1 MGVTSILVLI
11 LGFSLIVFL
20 AFYKEYDRMLKKR
33 KPEYFGLNT
42 FSQLTRL
49 ETSEWQYQAK
59 KKGIT
64 LVEWQRLCDQQLSW
78 IESAFNN
85 RTVSG
90 N

>member
-1 MGVTSILVLI
+1 MGIISFLVLL

-42 FSQLTRL
+42 FSQLTCL

-64 LVEWQRLCDQQLSW
+64 LVEWQRLCNRQLNW
-78 IESAFNN
+78 IETALKS
-85 RTVSG
+85 
-90 N
+90 